1 MLKRPEKK
9 PFVIDFPGP
18 CLRSLGALRR
28 EQGMTQQ
35 QLAQVLGV
43 TQAAVSKK
51 ERGAGLLVSSL
62 QSAIEAM
69 GGTLEL
75 VARFPDRVV
84 RITDCAGADD
94 PY

>member
-1 MLKRPEKK
+1 MQKRPESK
-9 PFVIDFPGP
+9 PNVFEFPGH
-18 CLRSLGALRR
+18 CSRSLGALRR

-51 ERGAGLLVSSL
+51 ERGTGLLVSSL

-69 GGTLEL
+69 GGTLDL
-75 VARFPDRVV
+75 IARFPDRVV
-84 RITDCAGADD
+84 KITDCAGTHD